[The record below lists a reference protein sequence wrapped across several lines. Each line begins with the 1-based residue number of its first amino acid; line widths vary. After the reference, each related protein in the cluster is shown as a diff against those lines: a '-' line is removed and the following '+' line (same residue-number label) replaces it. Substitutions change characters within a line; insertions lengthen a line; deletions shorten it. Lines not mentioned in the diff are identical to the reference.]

1 MGQKLTDKLV
11 RALERPP
18 AKDGKATNRITY
30 DSTVAGFGVR
40 ITSAG
45 AIAFILNYRIRSSG
59 RERRYTIG
67 NPPEWSVAAARE
79 KAKDLKR
86 QVDSGGDPLNELEAI
101 RSAPTVADLC
111 DRFEA
116 EHVDKLRRKTQADY
130 HGILRNDIEPALGK
144 LKVAAVDFEDVERLH
159 RKISQRAPTRA
170 NRALAV
176 ASKMFALAIKW
187 RLRPDNPC
195 KGVER
200 NREDARKRYLKP
212 DELDRLTKALAEH
225 PYQDAADIFRLLLLT
240 GARRGE
246 VLGAT
251 WDQFDLKEGV
261 WTKPATATKQKERH
275 EVPLNAPAR
284 QLLARRLSKQDA
296 SPWVF
301 PGRSAH
307 HRINLHRSWGLI
319 CRAAGIT
326 GLRIHD
332 LRHSY
337 ASTLVSAGFSLPTI
351 GALLGHSQP
360 QTTARYAHLFD
371 DPLRKATE
379 RAGAILAPK
388 TKSEGKV
395 TKFPARAGK

>member
-1 MGQKLTDKLV
+1 MREKLTDRTV
-11 RALERPP
+11 RALVAP
-18 AKDGKATNRITY
+18 ATGNQITY
-30 DSTVAGFGVR
+30 DSTVSGFGVR
-40 ITSAG
+40 ITAGG
-45 AIAFILNYRIRSSG
+45 AIAFILNYRVKATG

-67 NPPEWSVAAARE
+67 KSPQWPVAAARE
-79 KAKDLKR
+79 EAKRLKR
-86 QVDSGGDPLNELEAI
+86 EVDSGGDPLNELEEI

-111 DRFEA
+111 DKFEA
-116 EHVDKLRRKTQADY
+116 EHVGKLRAQTQADY
-130 HGILRNDIEPALGK
+130 RRAIRNDIVPALGK

-159 RKISQRAPTRA
+159 RKITQRAPTQA
-170 NRALAV
+170 NRTLAV
-176 ASKMFALAIKW
+176 LSKMFALAIKW
-187 RLRPDNPC
+187 RRRPDNPC

-212 DELDRLTKALAEH
+212 DELGRLTKALAEY
-225 PYQDAADIFRLLLLT
+225 PDQDAADIFRLLLLT

-246 VLGAT
+246 VRSAT
-251 WDQFDLKEGV
+251 WDQFDLEEGV

-275 EVPLNAPAR
+275 EVPLSAPAR
-284 QLLARRLSKQDA
+284 QLLARRLSNRDT

-301 PGRSAH
+301 PGRSDQ
-307 HRINLHRSWGLI
+307 HRINLDRSWGQI
-319 CRAAGIT
+319 CKAAGIT

-395 TKFPARAGK
+395 TRFPARAGK

>member
-1 MGQKLTDKLV
+1 MSRKLTDREVRGLV
-11 RALERPP
+11 PP
-18 AKDGKATNRITY
+18 ATGNQITY
-30 DSTVAGFGVR
+30 DSIVSGFGVR
-40 ITSAG
+40 ITAAG
-45 AIAFILNYRIRSSG
+45 KIAFILNYRVKATRQ
-59 RERRYTIG
+59 ERRTTIG
-67 NPPEWSVAAARE
+67 SYPDWNVAAARDE
-79 KAKDLKR
+79 AKLLK
-86 QVDSGGDPLNELEAI
+86 QEVDRGGDPLGKDQVDRE
-101 RSAPTVADLC
+101 APTVKDLC
-111 DRFEA
+111 DQFEA
-116 EHVDKLRRKTQADY
+116 EHIDKLRDRTQYDY
-130 HGILRNDIEPALGK
+130 RGIIRHHIVPVLGK
-144 LKVAAVDFEDVERLH
+144 LKVAAVGFKDVERLH
-159 RKISQRAPTRA
+159 RKISAPVRA
-170 NRALAV
+170 NRVIAIL
-176 ASKMFALAIKW
+176 SKMFALAIKW
-187 RLRPDNPC
+187 QLRPDNPC

-200 NREDARKRYLKP
+200 NREHARERYLKP
-212 DELDRLTKALAEH
+212 DELQRLTEALAEY
-225 PYQDAADIFRLLLLT
+225 PDQDAADIFRLLLLT

-261 WTKPATATKQKERH
+261 WTKPATATKQKQRH

-284 QLLARRLSKQDA
+284 QLLAHRLSKRDA

-301 PGRSAH
+301 PGRSH
-307 HRINLHRSWGLI
+307 GHRINLDRSWGLI
-319 CRAAGIT
+319 CKAAGIT

-388 TKSEGKV
+388 TKAPGEVK
-395 TKFPARAGK
+395 KFPARAGK